1 MANDPSVQGMMVHV
15 VDDDVAVRRSLAF
28 LFATAGI
35 PARLHESAL
44 AFLEAAP
51 DDAFGCI
58 LTDIRMP
65 GMDGLELQR
74 RLKESGNTMPVIVMT
89 GHGDVPLAVTAMK
102 EGAADFI
109 EKPFDDD
116 AIINAVRTALER
128 QRQERDRKDASQ
140 AVTHRVESLSEREH
154 QVLLGLI
161 EGHSNKVIAQNL
173 AISPR
178 TVEIYRAN
186 LMTKMQASSLSELVR
201 MALMAGIGSDPA

>member
-1 MANDPSVQGMMVHV
+1 MSNDLIVHV
-15 VDDDVAVRRSLAF
+15 VDDDIAVRRSLAF

-44 AFLEAAP
+44 AFLDAAP

-74 RLKESGNTMPVIVMT
+74 RLRQRGNTMPVIVMT

-116 AIINAVRTALER
+116 AIIDAVRAALER
-128 QRQERDRKDASQ
+128 QSQDRDRKE
-140 AVTHRVESLSEREH
+140 AVEAVAQRVGSLSEREH

-173 AISPR
+173 SISPR

-186 LMTKMQASSLSELVR
+186 LMTKMQASSLSKLVR
-201 MALMAGIGSDPA
+201 MALTAGIGSDPV